1 MIQNMIN
8 AAKQIAGTFRSDG
21 TPATGNEKS
30 LVFSF
35 GDPEPVL
42 SNRMTDYLGTFLD
55 FGGDYY
61 RPPVDLGGLAS
72 LMNANAYHGPIL
84 HFKKDRIVEW
94 FQPSNL
100 LSTVEMKKAALD
112 YSVLANAYF
121 QQFTDR
127 FSNVLR
133 LARLPAISMRQGK
146 QPDVFFKLNPD
157 GSKVEFKPGEVI
169 HIKEVDI
176 KQDIYGVPQYLGGIQ
191 SVLLSEDATLFRRK
205 YYVNGAHMGYILV
218 TADANLDEETAEAIE
233 KQVRD
238 SKGPGNFRSLY
249 LNIPRTNGN
258 KEPVKVIPVGN
269 IGSKDEFQAIKEIAE
284 MDMLAMHRVYPGLVA
299 ILPANIG
306 GFGDL
311 QKSKETYYDMEVRP
325 MQRVFLEINEMI
337 PGNPVVFRDP
347 DWKKQA
353 NTAQSVSH

>member
-1 MIQNMIN
+1 MIKNLISSV
-8 AAKQIAGTFRSDG
+8 KDIAGTFRSDG
-21 TPATGNEKS
+21 TVTSSEKS
-30 LVFSF
+30 LAFSF

-42 SNRMTDYLGTFLD
+42 SNRLTDYLGTFLD

-84 HFKKDRIVEW
+84 HFKKNMIVKW
-94 FQPSNL
+94 FQPSKQ
-100 LSTVEMKKAALD
+100 LSTHEMKSAALD
-112 YSVLANAYF
+112 YAVLANAYF
-121 QQFTDR
+121 QKFTDR
-127 FSNVLR
+127 FGNVLR
-133 LARLPAISMRQGK
+133 LKRLPAVSMRQGK
-146 QPDVFFKLNPD
+146 APDVFFKLNSD
-157 GSKVEFKPGEVI
+157 GSKIEFKPGEVI
-169 HIKEVDI
+169 HIKEADI
-176 KQDIYGVPQYLGGIQ
+176 KQNIYGVPQYLGGIQ

-218 TADANLDEETAEAIE
+218 TTDANLDDTTAKTIE
-233 KQVRD
+233 DQVRS

-249 LNIPRTNGN
+249 LNIPRSNN

-299 ILPANIG
+299 VMPANIG

-311 QKSKETYYDMEVRP
+311 QKSMEVYHELEVTA

-337 PGNPVVFRDP
+337 PGNPVAFREP